1 MSEPA
6 LLDIQTADTR
16 VDLKGLLPE
25 ELQAFIS
32 TLGKERYRTKQLLAW
47 IYGRGAASFDDM
59 TDLSRGFRAELS
71 ERARLSHLTEV
82 LRTRSSDGKAV
93 KFLFA
98 LSDGLQVESVLMFE
112 KDRRTLCISSQVGCP
127 LDCTFCATGRMGLL
141 RNLTAAEIIDQVLA
155 IRRELV
161 AGDDDL
167 TNIVM
172 MGMGE
177 PLLNYDAVT
186 RAIRLM
192 GLEMGPCLS
201 AKKVTLSTAGHVP
214 GILRLAEEGLKVGL
228 AVSLNA
234 TVDEMRT
241 RIMPINRKWPIADL
255 LDAVRRYYR
264 RIGRRVTFEYVLLA
278 GENDADADADRLIA
292 LVRGIPCKINLIP
305 WNPIASP
312 GPRHQRPSQ
321 ARIDAFADRLRASH
335 LTVSVRYSKGDDIGA
350 ACGQLITNPQEGR
363 G

>member
-1 MSEPA
+1 MSEAA

-16 VDLKGLLPE
+16 VDLKGLSPE

-47 IYGRGAASFDDM
+47 IYGRGATSFDDM
-59 TDLSRGFRAELS
+59 TDLSRAFRRELA
-71 ERARLSHLTEV
+71 ERARISRLVEV
-82 LRTRSSDGKAV
+82 RRERSADGKAV

-98 LSDGLQVESVLMFE
+98 LSDDLRVESVLMFE
-112 KDRRTLCISSQVGCP
+112 RDRRTLCVSSQVGCP
-127 LDCTFCATGRMGLL
+127 LDCSFCATGRMGLL
-141 RNLTAAEIIDQVLA
+141 RNLTAAEIVDQVIS

-161 AGDDDL
+161 TTGDDL
-167 TNIVM
+167 TNLVL

-177 PLLNYDAVT
+177 PLLNYDAVV
-186 RAIRLM
+186 RAVRLV

-214 GILRLAEEGLKVGL
+214 GILRLADEGLKVGL

-234 TVDEMRT
+234 TRDDLRT

-255 LDAVRRYYR
+255 LDAVRRYVR

-305 WNPIASP
+305 YNPIAPSGP
-312 GPRHQRPSQ
+312 GHRRPPQ
-321 ARIDAFADRLRASH
+321 DRIDAFADRLRAGH
-335 LTVSVRYSKGDDIGA
+335 LTVNVRYSKGDDIAA
-350 ACGQLITNPQEGR
+350 ACGQLVTT
-363 G
+363 